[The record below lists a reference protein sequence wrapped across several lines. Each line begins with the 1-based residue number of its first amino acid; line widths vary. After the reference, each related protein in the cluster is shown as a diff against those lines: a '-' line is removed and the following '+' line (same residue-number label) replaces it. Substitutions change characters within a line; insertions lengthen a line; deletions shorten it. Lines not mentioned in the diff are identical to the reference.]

1 MIPNIKIG
9 LVIILL
15 AAIIWAA
22 TFHPAAVQAE
32 PVVCADNPP
41 TLHPD
46 QSLKVLSYNV
56 QFMAGK
62 NYVFFFDVPNYPN
75 PDKYPSQA
83 DIDRTLSEV
92 ARVIDDENPDIILLQ
107 EVIDG
112 ITR

>member
-1 MIPNIKIG
+1 MKFKKVIVRG
-9 LVIILL
+9 LGSVCFVIILL
-15 AAIIWAA
+15 AVIIWAI

-41 TLHPD
+41 TLKPD

-75 PDKYPSQA
+75 PDKYPSQT

-92 ARVIDDENPDIILLQ
+92 ARIIHEENNNTNLCS
-107 EVIDG
+107 
-112 ITR
+112 T